1 MLTGWNQHFGGMIL
15 NRKYSLQG
23 IIGCILFGIGDW
35 LLGFVDPASVNS
47 DTFYFISAGHGADYP
62 AWKITVTMICAVFG
76 VLFMQQ
82 GCVHIADFM
91 KADKDKAGA
100 TRVFTFL
107 TYAWLIIHFVV
118 TVNVYAYSYMC
129 RNYGNEQAALLS
141 KSICK
146 VLNPC
151 LYISYFIFIVAM
163 IDLILVIVGGRTYF
177 SRREAFFT
185 PLTWICLIGV
195 VSMLLP
201 TSAFS
206 KGLYTFCMNG
216 GMLMWFIRM
225 MCWKNPAENK
235 K

>member
-1 MLTGWNQHFGGMIL
+1 MTLEK
-15 NRKYSLQG
+15 KYLLQG

-35 LLGFVDPASVNS
+35 LLGFVDPASVSS

-62 AWKITVTMICAVFG
+62 AWKITLTMLCAVFG

-82 GCVHIADFM
+82 GCVHIADIM
-91 KADKDKAGA
+91 KSEKDKAGA
-100 TRVFTFL
+100 SKIFTFL

-129 RNYGNEQAALLS
+129 RNYGYEQAVMLS
-141 KSICK
+141 KSISK
-146 VLNPC
+146 ILNPC

-163 IDLILVIVGGRTYF
+163 IDLILTIVRGRTYL

-185 PLTWICLIGV
+185 PLTWICLIGGI
-195 VSMLLP
+195 SMLLP
-201 TSAFS
+201 ISAFS

-216 GMLMWFIRM
+216 GMIAWFIRM
-225 MCWKNPAENK
+225 MYWKNPVTNTK
-235 K
+235 